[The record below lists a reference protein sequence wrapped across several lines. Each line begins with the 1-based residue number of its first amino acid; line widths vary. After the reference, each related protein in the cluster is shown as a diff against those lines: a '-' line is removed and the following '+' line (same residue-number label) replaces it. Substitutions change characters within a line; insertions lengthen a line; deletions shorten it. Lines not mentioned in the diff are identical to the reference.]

1 MPEDGALRSY
11 AAAFDKISGL
21 HYNTSMGASPK
32 LLSLPLNQPS
42 RLRLLNMQEVAERLG
57 VSLQRAYEMGRTGLL
72 PIVRLGRGG
81 TTRHLGRRWGASASW
96 RMAETA
102 RLRRARCESKR
113 TR

>member
-1 MPEDGALRSY
+1 MRSY

-32 LLSLPLNQPS
+32 FLSLPLNQPS

-72 PIVRLGRGG
+72 PIVRLGRQMRVEEGRLVTWVEGG
-81 TTRHLGRRWGASASW
+81 GRALPGGW
-96 RMAETA
+96 R
-102 RLRRARCESKR
+102 KR
-113 TR
+113 PD